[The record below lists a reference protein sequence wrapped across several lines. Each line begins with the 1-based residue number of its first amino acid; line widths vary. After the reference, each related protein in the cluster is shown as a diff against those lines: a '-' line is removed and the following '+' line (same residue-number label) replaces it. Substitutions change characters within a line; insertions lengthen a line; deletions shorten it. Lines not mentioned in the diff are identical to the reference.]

1 MQMVQ
6 QMGHAQGGRLLVQ
19 SEEHGTQCGRNFK
32 DDNTQNQ
39 YNFTLTIYD
48 DIRDSEHDN
57 HGSGTTNIYST
68 TEQSSTDYSIEN
80 CT

>member
-6 QMGHAQGGRLLVQ
+6 QMGYAH
-19 SEEHGTQCGRNFK
+19 EEDCWYNPKNTEHNERSFK

-39 YNFTLTIYD
+39 YNFTSTIYD

-68 TEQSSTDYSIEN
+68 TEQSSTDYSSEN